1 MGQGSTGE
9 PYGEEGTP
17 SSIGGVTIGQP
28 AQGVVGSP
36 ETGNNRFKRDDR
48 ISHNPKRIMLSII
61 NDAFHIAIRVA
72 ARSILIQQG
81 PMTGSDL
88 VRAMGLD
95 PKRHKGTVH
104 AVLVDLETRR
114 QLGATRNDRTKKRD
128 LWFAIAPRKRDRI
141 AAAILG

>member
-1 MGQGSTGE
+1 MIAFSSTCF
-9 PYGEEGTP
+9 TRL
-17 SSIGGVTIGQP
+17 V
-28 AQGVVGSP
+28 
-36 ETGNNRFKRDDR
+36 R
-48 ISHNPKRIMLSII
+48 I
-61 NDAFHIAIRVA
+61 A

-95 PKRHKGTVH
+95 PRNHKGTVH
-104 AVLVDLETRR
+104 AVLTTLES
-114 QLGATRNDRTKKRD
+114 QGALGATRNERTGKRD

>member
-1 MGQGSTGE
+1 
-9 PYGEEGTP
+9 
-17 SSIGGVTIGQP
+17 
-28 AQGVVGSP
+28 
-36 ETGNNRFKRDDR
+36 
-48 ISHNPKRIMLSII
+48 MLSLI

-114 QLGATRNDRTKKRD
+114 QLGATRNDRTGKRD

-141 AAAILG
+141 AAAMLG

>member
-1 MGQGSTGE
+1 M
-9 PYGEEGTP
+9 
-17 SSIGGVTIGQP
+17 
-28 AQGVVGSP
+28 GSP

-72 ARSILIQQG
+72 ARSILIQKG
-81 PMTGSDL
+81 PMTGSEL

-114 QLGATRNDRTKKRD
+114 QLGATRNDKTKKRD